1 MSSSETYS
9 CSRLYHLYDS
19 DKVRDVYYRESVEK
33 WSNCTH
39 ARCPLRYNTK
49 EVPNIAHSPALIKT
63 KVSQEKEIKKSHG
76 QQPALVKNPLPAG
89 STSRIISPRVVSGSF
104 PTSRVGTPRLQE
116 SESPRELDPPLQEK
130 GREIEPPEKKDSDF
144 EEDNFQTTVEVPHL
158 EEEETIRTKVEVPEP
173 KAEEE
178 SSRSTTPEFIRKSVP
193 SYMSGTITATGES
206 ISGAHRYAFTPRTTF
221 GGGTF
226 GSSSSGPAPRATSF
240 FGGMVNPSGGRGGGG
255 PSRPGGRPDPEPSD
269 GGGPQSPYPPGGG
282 GPPGQGPDPDPPGQP
297 GNPQGNNM
305 PQEQRQGKGKI
316 KDPEVFT
323 GDRNKTRSFL
333 NQLFLLFTA
342 RPHDFVNDYT
352 KVVTALFFMEG
363 DNINY
368 WKDITIQ
375 RAEEEIRPG
384 EFRGFDSWAVF
395 KRNFL
400 LAFAPVDEVDDSMV
414 NLTTIQLKDY
424 SSVDEFNA

>member
-1 MSSSETYS
+1 
-9 CSRLYHLYDS
+9 
-19 DKVRDVYYRESVEK
+19 
-33 WSNCTH
+33 
-39 ARCPLRYNTK
+39 
-49 EVPNIAHSPALIKT
+49 
-63 KVSQEKEIKKSHG
+63 
-76 QQPALVKNPLPAG
+76 
-89 STSRIISPRVVSGSF
+89 
-104 PTSRVGTPRLQE
+104 
-116 SESPRELDPPLQEK
+116 
-130 GREIEPPEKKDSDF
+130 
-144 EEDNFQTTVEVPHL
+144 
-158 EEEETIRTKVEVPEP
+158 
-173 KAEEE
+173 
-178 SSRSTTPEFIRKSVP
+178 
-193 SYMSGTITATGES
+193 MSGTITATGES

-226 GSSSSGPAPRATSF
+226 GSSSSGPAPRAISF
-240 FGGMVNPSGGRGGGG
+240 FGGMVNPSGGGGGG
-255 PSRPGGRPDPEPSD
+255 RPSRPGGRPDPEPSD
-269 GGGPQSPYPPGGG
+269 GGGLQSPYPPGGG

-305 PQEQRQGKGKI
+305 LQEQRQGKGKI

-342 RPHDFVNDYT
+342 RPHNFVNDYT
-352 KVVTALFFMEG
+352 KVVTALSFMEG

-368 WKDITIQ
+368 WKVITIQ

-400 LAFAPVDEVDDSMV
+400 LAFAPVDEVDDFMV

-424 SSVDEFNA
+424 SSVNEFNARFMDLTLKGNILDPAAQLAPYRNVLPEYLLRKITMSYPPPTNIEEWMTRAKEINHSYHLTEKILANCKGRKAKTSKTKKNVKIVNVEDDSLDINKLSVKERQELQDQGLCFWCRKPGHISRDCPSKPKKPGKPVSRKV